1 MLQPQFYVKFTNET
15 TKNGDSITYKLKL
28 KKLGGGNNVSGGDNT
43 VTYIERDYDDFE
55 FLHHTL
61 TTQNRL
67 DGLIV
72 PPLPPRKALDP
83 ARLLDNL
90 LLIPDFIKRP

>member
-1 MLQPQFYVKFTNET
+1 VKFTNET
-15 TKNGDSITYKLKL
+15 AKNGDTIIYKLKL
-28 KKLGGGNNVSGGDNT
+28 KKLGGGNIASGAENQ
-43 VTYIERDYDDFE
+43 VTFIERDYDDFE

-67 DGLIV
+67 NGLIV

-83 ARLLDNL
+83 AR
-90 LLIPDFIKRP
+90 